1 MAATENSAS
10 YVISAMESQC
20 VQLYLLAGEACD
32 SVDDSL
38 RLSLQSTR
46 QLTFG
51 PASMS

>member
-1 MAATENSAS
+1 MD
-10 YVISAMESQC
+10 SQAC
-20 VQLYLLAGEACD
+20 VQLYVIAGEACD